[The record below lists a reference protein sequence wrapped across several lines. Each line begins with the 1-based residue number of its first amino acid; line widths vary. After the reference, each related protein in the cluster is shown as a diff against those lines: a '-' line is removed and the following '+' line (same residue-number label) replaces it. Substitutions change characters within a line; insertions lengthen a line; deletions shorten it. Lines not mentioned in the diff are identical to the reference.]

1 MKSRHRRGG
10 LFALLT
16 RNYLFFTLTLLTIS
30 VGIYVL
36 WAVRLNQIYLG
47 ADWSA
52 LLDDPALAEEKY
64 DRLQFNLT
72 GKKSAF
78 LILNSAGAVLYS
90 SGNAEDMS
98 LTPSEVACVPEYGA
112 DVYVSMAEIWRDGRK
127 QYLVTQSTYDDDGY
141 MTMEHIMMLDA
152 DYQVLDGGFGDG
164 RSGYTRSELDYLTGK
179 KPAGKE
185 LFRSEFT
192 GKQGEKLTVLLC
204 APRWTQEGYQEAYQN
219 SQQIWLLF
227 IPLYLAATGG
237 FIWWMNRR
245 IRHPLDRLNTAILA
259 QAEGCP
265 VRVGDCG
272 GPEEIRRIGESFDRL
287 SVRLEE
293 SEAERRRLD
302 DGRQKLIADI
312 SHDLKTPIT
321 VIAGYA
327 DAICDGKVSPE
338 EMEKVLRAVRTKS
351 TSLTE
356 LINAFHEYSKIEHP
370 EFALHLERTDLCEFS
385 REYLAEKYDEIDL
398 AGFVLQPDVPESS
411 VWVRLD
417 PFHYQRVLDN
427 LLSNSLRHNRPGTLL
442 FFEVCLQERAVRLTV
457 GDNGTGI
464 PPAKAKAIFEP
475 FTVGDDSRS
484 KGGSGLGLAITRR
497 IVEKHGGSISL
508 AMFPAPGR
516 STEFVVILPLSE

>member
-36 WAVRLNQIYLG
+36 WIVRLNQIYLG

-64 DRLQFNLT
+64 GRLQFNLT
-72 GKKSAF
+72 GKESAF

-112 DVYVSMAEIWRDGRK
+112 DVYVNMAEIWRDGRK

-192 GKQGEKLTVLLC
+192 GKQGEKLTELLC

-227 IPLYLAATGG
+227 IPFYLAATGG

-259 QAEGCP
+259 QA
-265 VRVGDCG
+265 
-272 GPEEIRRIGESFDRL
+272 
-287 SVRLEE
+287 
-293 SEAERRRLD
+293 
-302 DGRQKLIADI
+302 
-312 SHDLKTPIT
+312 
-321 VIAGYA
+321 
-327 DAICDGKVSPE
+327 
-338 EMEKVLRAVRTKS
+338 
-351 TSLTE
+351 
-356 LINAFHEYSKIEHP
+356 
-370 EFALHLERTDLCEFS
+370 
-385 REYLAEKYDEIDL
+385 
-398 AGFVLQPDVPESS
+398 
-411 VWVRLD
+411 
-417 PFHYQRVLDN
+417 
-427 LLSNSLRHNRPGTLL
+427 
-442 FFEVCLQERAVRLTV
+442 
-457 GDNGTGI
+457 
-464 PPAKAKAIFEP
+464 
-475 FTVGDDSRS
+475 
-484 KGGSGLGLAITRR
+484 
-497 IVEKHGGSISL
+497 
-508 AMFPAPGR
+508 
-516 STEFVVILPLSE
+516 